1 MWNFL
6 YVYGKI
12 DYEYN
17 KIAQNLQCFW
27 RKIVHLV
34 QPSAGQ
40 RKGGD
45 EMEYNEELFKTS
57 ANKKASIVW
66 AVICVLIPGIYAGEI
81 AKGRM
86 SHATFLMMLVFCW
99 VPYILAFLQLRIKGK
114 ANDQYKIFVAV
125 GYGIFYGF
133 VVLTINSTIAFSL
146 MLPMASMLILF
157 KNRKL
162 IIGVGIYNI
171 ILIFIQ
177 NILVYM
183 RGQSADG
190 HMLQMEMEMACTV
203 MCYMGYVLA
212 IDHLSK
218 SDGAMINAMNG
229 NLDKV
234 IHTVDKVKGASSA
247 IVDGVTVVRELA
259 DENKQGAIDVVES
272 MNQLSANNKTMSEK
286 AMSSLD
292 MTEDINTQVG
302 NVASL
307 VTKMADLINESA
319 THAKTS
325 SNELSAVVDATNE
338 MADVS
343 GEVEKVLNEFKT
355 EFEMVKQETGTIEK
369 ITAQTNLLALNASIE
384 AARAGEAGKG
394 FAVVADEIRDLSM
407 GTKNSSNSIL
417 NALNH
422 LEETAEKMTDS
433 ITKIL
438 QLITDAQGKVS
449 HVDESVA
456 SISNESAELDDGIQ
470 VVERAMQDVE
480 TANRNLVENMK
491 QINEVMEVMTQ
502 SVLGSEET
510 TKVMLSKYEETA
522 NNVIHIEDIVGRL
535 IEELG
540 EGGFMGVKD
549 ITPGMRVSVFV
560 VGDGSQKEYTAEVTG
575 TAENT
580 INVGHIAIDNE
591 VLDTQDKTKKY
602 NLHIVVHNAL
612 YIWQNTSI
620 TPVRSGE
627 RGINAIHIK
636 GNPKV
641 VNRRKYPRLQL
652 SNSCQVSIKDMDF
665 GCDGR
670 MLDISANG
678 FAFTTTAREVRDAKG
693 RQVSV
698 AVSNFPVL
706 GGKALDGIIIRVS
719 DHDGEY
725 LVGCR
730 MYEDSKVLRDYVAE
744 RTK

>member
-1 MWNFL
+1 
-6 YVYGKI
+6 
-12 DYEYN
+12 
-17 KIAQNLQCFW
+17 
-27 RKIVHLV
+27 
-34 QPSAGQ
+34 
-40 RKGGD
+40 
-45 EMEYNEELFKTS
+45 MEYNEELFKTS
-57 ANKKASIVW
+57 ANRKASVVW
-66 AVICVLIPGIYAGEI
+66 AIICVLLPGIYAGEI

-86 SHATFLMMLVFCW
+86 SHTTFLLMLVFCW
-99 VPYILAFLQLRIKGK
+99 VPYALAYLQLRIKGK
-114 ANDQYKIFVAV
+114 ANDQYKIFVAI
-125 GYGIFYGF
+125 GYAVFYGF
-133 VVLTINSTIAFSL
+133 VVLTINSTVAFSL
-146 MLPMASMLILF
+146 MLPVAGMLILF
-157 KNRKL
+157 KDKRL

-171 ILIFIQ
+171 ILIFVQ
-177 NILVYM
+177 NILVYT

-190 HMLQMEMEMACTV
+190 HMLQMELEMACTI

-212 IDHLSK
+212 IDHLAK
-218 SDGAMINAMNG
+218 SDDAMIGAMDN
-229 NLDKV
+229 NLNKV
-234 IHTVDKVKGASSA
+234 IRTVDKVKGASSA

-259 DENKQGAIDVVES
+259 DENKQGAIDVVDS
-272 MNQLSANNKTMSEK
+272 MNKLSVNNSTMSEK

-292 MTEDINTQVG
+292 MTEDINTQVE

-343 GEVEKVLNEFKT
+343 GEVEKVLNEFRT
-355 EFEMVKQETGTIEK
+355 EFEMVKKETGTIEK

-438 QLITDAQGKVS
+438 QLITDAQGMVS

-470 VVERAMQDVE
+470 VVEKAMQDVE

-502 SVLGSEET
+502 SVLNSEET

-522 NNVIHIEDIVGRL
+522 NNVINIEDVVGKL

-540 EGGFMGVKD
+540 EGGFMGIKD
-549 ITPGMRVSVFV
+549 IMPGMKISVFV
-560 VGDGSQKEYTAEVTG
+560 VGDRSQTEYKAEVIDT
-575 TAENT
+575 TDRS
-580 INVGHIAIDNE
+580 ISVGHIALGE
-591 VLDTQDKTKKY
+591 QELDIQDKGKRY
-602 NLHIVVHNAL
+602 NLHIIVHNAL
-612 YIWQNTSI
+612 YIWENVVI
-620 TPVRSGE
+620 TPVKGGQ
-627 RGINAIHIK
+627 RGVNSISIK

-641 VNRRKYPRLQL
+641 VNRRKYPRLSI
-652 SNSCQVSIKDMDF
+652 SNSCKVTIKDTDF
-665 GCDGR
+665 SCDAR
-670 MLDISANG
+670 MIDISANG
-678 FAFTTTAREVRDAKG
+678 FAFTTSAREIREAKG
-693 RQVSV
+693 KTISV
-698 AVSNFPVL
+698 AVSNLPVL
-706 GGKALDGIIIRVS
+706 EGKALEGIIIRVS
-719 DHDGEY
+719 DHEGEY
-725 LVGCR
+725 LVGGR
-730 MYEDSKVLRDYVAE
+730 MFEDSKVLRDYVAE

>member
-1 MWNFL
+1 
-6 YVYGKI
+6 
-12 DYEYN
+12 
-17 KIAQNLQCFW
+17 
-27 RKIVHLV
+27 
-34 QPSAGQ
+34 
-40 RKGGD
+40 
-45 EMEYNEELFKTS
+45 MEYNEELFKTS

-99 VPYILAFLQLRIKGK
+99 VPYILAILQLRIKGK
-114 ANDQYKIFVAV
+114 ANGQYKIFVAI

-470 VVERAMQDVE
+470 VVEKAMQDVE
-480 TANRNLVENMK
+480 TANHNLVENMK

-549 ITPGMRVSVFV
+549 ITPGMKVSVFV

-575 TAENT
+575 TTENT
-580 INVGHIAIDNE
+580 VNVGHIALDND

-620 TPVRSGE
+620 TPVGNGE

>member
-1 MWNFL
+1 
-6 YVYGKI
+6 
-12 DYEYN
+12 
-17 KIAQNLQCFW
+17 
-27 RKIVHLV
+27 
-34 QPSAGQ
+34 
-40 RKGGD
+40 
-45 EMEYNEELFKTS
+45 MEYNEELFKMS
-57 ANKKASIVW
+57 ANKKASVVW
-66 AVICVLIPGIYAGEI
+66 AIICVLLPGIYAGEL
-81 AKGRM
+81 AKERM
-86 SHATFLMMLVFCW
+86 SSGTFWLMLIFCW
-99 VPYILAFLQLRIKGK
+99 VPYGLAYLQLRIRGK
-114 ANDQYKIFVAV
+114 ANDQYKIFVAI
-125 GYGIFYGF
+125 GYAIFYGF
-133 VVLTINSTIAFSL
+133 VVLTINSTVAFSL
-146 MLPMASMLILF
+146 MLPIAGMLILF
-157 KNRKL
+157 KDKKL

-171 ILIFIQ
+171 ILIFVQ
-177 NILVYM
+177 NILVYT

-190 HMLQMEMEMACTV
+190 HMLQMELEMACTI
-203 MCYMGYVLA
+203 MCYLGYVLA
-212 IDHLSK
+212 IDHLTR
-218 SDGAMINAMNG
+218 SDGAMIGAMNS

-259 DENKQGAIDVVES
+259 DENKQGAMDVVES
-272 MNQLSANNKTMSEK
+272 MNKLSANNTTMSEK

-292 MTEDINTQVG
+292 MTEDINTQVE

-355 EFEMVKQETGTIEK
+355 EFDMVKQETGTIEK

-438 QLITDAQGKVS
+438 QLITDAQGKVN

-470 VVERAMQDVE
+470 VVDKAMKDVE
-480 TANRNLVENMK
+480 AANRNLVENMK
-491 QINEVMEVMTQ
+491 QINEVMEIMTQ
-502 SVLGSEET
+502 SVIDSEET

-522 NNVIHIEDIVGRL
+522 NNVIHIEDVVGKL

-540 EGGFMGVKD
+540 EGGFMGIKD
-549 ITPGMRVSVFV
+549 ITPGMKVSVFV
-560 VGDGSQKEYTAEVTG
+560 SGDRSQAEYKAEVVDT
-575 TAENT
+575 TDKS
-580 INVGHIAIDNE
+580 INVGHITLGDQE
-591 VLDTQDKTKKY
+591 LDIQDKAKKY
-602 NLHIVVHNAL
+602 DLHIIVHNAL
-612 YIWQNTSI
+612 YIWEKVSI
-620 TPVRSGE
+620 SSVKGGE
-627 RGINAIHIK
+627 RGIHSIIIK

-641 VNRRKYPRLQL
+641 VNRRKYPRLQI
-652 SNSCQVSIKDMDF
+652 SNSCKVTIKDNEF
-665 GCDGR
+665 SCDAR

-678 FAFTTTAREVRDAKG
+678 FAFTTTAREVREARGKAI
-693 RQVSV
+693 SV

-706 GGKALDGIIIRVS
+706 GGKALEGIIIRVS

-725 LVGCR
+725 LVGGR
-730 MYEDSKVLRDYVAE
+730 MLEDSKILRDYVAE

>member
-1 MWNFL
+1 
-6 YVYGKI
+6 
-12 DYEYN
+12 
-17 KIAQNLQCFW
+17 
-27 RKIVHLV
+27 
-34 QPSAGQ
+34 
-40 RKGGD
+40 
-45 EMEYNEELFKTS
+45 MEYNEELFKTS

-99 VPYILAFLQLRIKGK
+99 VPYILAILQLRIKGK
-114 ANDQYKIFVAV
+114 ANGQYKIFVAI

-480 TANRNLVENMK
+480 TANHNLVENMK

-549 ITPGMRVSVFV
+549 ITPGMKVSVFV

-575 TAENT
+575 TTENT
-580 INVGHIAIDNE
+580 VNVGHIALDND

-620 TPVRSGE
+620 TPVGNGE

>member
-1 MWNFL
+1 
-6 YVYGKI
+6 
-12 DYEYN
+12 
-17 KIAQNLQCFW
+17 
-27 RKIVHLV
+27 
-34 QPSAGQ
+34 
-40 RKGGD
+40 
-45 EMEYNEELFKTS
+45 MEYNEELFKTS

>member
-1 MWNFL
+1 
-6 YVYGKI
+6 
-12 DYEYN
+12 
-17 KIAQNLQCFW
+17 
-27 RKIVHLV
+27 
-34 QPSAGQ
+34 
-40 RKGGD
+40 
-45 EMEYNEELFKTS
+45 MEYDEEIFKMS

-66 AVICVLIPGIYAGEI
+66 AIMCVLLPGIYAGEI
-81 AKGRM
+81 MKGRI
-86 SHATFLMMLVFCW
+86 SHATFLLMLVFCW
-99 VPYILAFLQLRIKGK
+99 VPYILAFVQLRIKGK

-133 VVLTINSTIAFSL
+133 VVLTINSTIAFCF
-146 MLPMASMLILF
+146 MLPVASMLILF

-162 IIGVGIYNI
+162 ILGVGIYNL
-171 ILIFIQ
+171 ILIFVQ
-177 NILVYM
+177 NILIYM

-190 HMLQMEMEMACTV
+190 HMLQMEMEMACTI
-203 MCYMGYVLA
+203 MCYLGYILA
-212 IDHLSK
+212 IDHLTK
-218 SDGAMINAMNG
+218 SDGAMIGAMNS
-229 NLDKV
+229 NLNKV

-259 DENKQGAIDVVES
+259 DENKQGAIDVVDS
-272 MNQLSANNKTMSEK
+272 MNKLSANNTTMSQK

-292 MTEDINTQVG
+292 MTENINTQVE

-307 VTKMADLINESA
+307 VTKMADLINGSA

-343 GEVEKVLNEFKT
+343 GEVEKVLDEFRK

-369 ITAQTNLLALNASIE
+369 ITSQTNLLALNASIE

-407 GTKNSSNSIL
+407 GTKNSSSSIL

-438 QLITDAQGKVS
+438 QLVADAQGMVS

-456 SISNESAELDDGIQ
+456 SISNESVELDDGIQ
-470 VVERAMQDVE
+470 VVEKAMQDVE
-480 TANRNLVENMK
+480 AANRNLVENMK
-491 QINEVMEVMTQ
+491 QINEVMEIMTQ
-502 SVLGSEET
+502 SVLNSEQT
-510 TKVMLSKYEETA
+510 TKIMLSKYEETA
-522 NNVIHIEDIVGRL
+522 NNVINIEDVVGKL

-540 EGGFMGVKD
+540 EGGFMGIKD
-549 ITPGMRVSVFV
+549 ITPGMKVSVFV
-560 VGDGSQKEYTAEVTG
+560 VGDRNQTEYTAEVVD
-575 TAENT
+575 TADHS
-580 INVGHIAIDNE
+580 INVGHIALDSE

-602 NLHIVVHNAL
+602 NLHIIVHNAL
-612 YIWQNTSI
+612 YIWQNVSI
-620 TPVRSGE
+620 VPVRGKE
-627 RGINAIHIK
+627 RGVNSISIK

-641 VNRRKYPRLQL
+641 LNRRKYPRLQI
-652 SNSCQVSIKDMDF
+652 SNSCQVAVKDTDIH
-665 GCDGR
+665 CDGR
-670 MLDISANG
+670 MIDISANG
-678 FAFTTTAREVRDAKG
+678 FAFTTMAKEIRKAKG
-693 RQVSV
+693 KPISV
-698 AVSNFPVL
+698 TVDNFPVL
-706 GGKALDGIIIRVS
+706 AGKTLEGVIIRVS

-725 LVGCR
+725 LVGGR
-730 MYEDSKVLRDYVAE
+730 MYEDSKALRDYVKE

>member
-1 MWNFL
+1 M
-6 YVYGKI
+6 
-12 DYEYN
+12 DQQE
-17 KIAQNLQCFW
+17 
-27 RKIVHLV
+27 
-34 QPSAGQ
+34 
-40 RKGGD
+40 GGY

-66 AVICVLIPGIYAGEI
+66 AIICVLLPGIYAGEI

-86 SHATFLMMLVFCW
+86 PHSTFLLMLVFCW
-99 VPYILAFLQLRIKGK
+99 VPYALAFLQLRIKGK
-114 ANDQYKIFVAV
+114 SNDQYKIFVAI

-146 MLPMASMLILF
+146 MLPIASMLILF
-157 KNRKL
+157 KSRKL

-190 HMLQMEMEMACTV
+190 HMLQMEMEMACTI
-203 MCYMGYVLA
+203 MCYIGYVLA

-218 SDGAMINAMNG
+218 SDDAMIGAMDS
-229 NLDKV
+229 NLNKV
-234 IHTVDKVKGASSA
+234 IHTVDKVKDASSA

-259 DENKQGAIDVVES
+259 DENKQGAIDVVDS
-272 MNQLSANNKTMSEK
+272 MNKLSANNTTMSEK

-292 MTEDINTQVG
+292 MTEDINTQVE

-319 THAKTS
+319 AHAKTS

-338 MADVS
+338 MANVS
-343 GEVEKVLNEFKT
+343 GEVEKVLSEFKT
-355 EFEMVKQETGTIEK
+355 EFEMVKEETGTIEK

-456 SISNESAELDDGIQ
+456 SISNESVELDDGIQ
-470 VVERAMQDVE
+470 VVEKAMQDVE

-491 QINEVMEVMTQ
+491 QINEVMEIMTQ
-502 SVLGSEET
+502 SVLDSEAT

-522 NNVIHIEDIVGRL
+522 NNVINIEDVVGKL

-549 ITPGMRVSVFV
+549 ITPGMKVSVFV
-560 VGDGSQKEYTAEVTG
+560 AGDRSQTEYRAEVVDT
-575 TAENT
+575 TDNS
-580 INVGHIAIDNE
+580 ICVGHITLGDE
-591 VLDTQDKTKKY
+591 ELDIQDKTKKY

-612 YIWQNTSI
+612 YIWQNVSI
-620 TPVRSGE
+620 IPVKGGA
-627 RGINAIHIK
+627 RGVNTIGIK

-641 VNRRKYPRLQL
+641 VNRRKYPRLQI
-652 SNSCQVSIKDMDF
+652 SNSCKVTIKDTDF
-665 GCDGR
+665 HCDAR
-670 MLDISANG
+670 MIDISANG
-678 FAFTTTAREVRDAKG
+678 FAFTTSAREVREAKG
-693 RQVSV
+693 KQISV

-706 GGKALDGIIIRVS
+706 GGKALEGIIIRVS

-725 LVGCR
+725 LVGGR
-730 MYEDSKVLRDYVAE
+730 MLEDSKVLRDYVAE

>member
-1 MWNFL
+1 
-6 YVYGKI
+6 
-12 DYEYN
+12 
-17 KIAQNLQCFW
+17 
-27 RKIVHLV
+27 
-34 QPSAGQ
+34 
-40 RKGGD
+40 
-45 EMEYNEELFKTS
+45 MEYNEELFKSS

-66 AVICVLIPGIYAGEI
+66 AIICVLLPGIYAGEI

-86 SHATFLMMLVFCW
+86 SHATFLMILFFCW
-99 VPYILAFLQLRIKGK
+99 VPYILGFVLLRVKGR
-114 ANDQYKIFVAV
+114 ANDFYKIIVAI

-146 MLPMASMLILF
+146 MLPMAGMLILF
-157 KNRKL
+157 KNKKL
-162 IIGVGIYNI
+162 IIGVGVYNI
-171 ILIFIQ
+171 ILIFVQ

-190 HMLQMEMEMACTV
+190 HMLQMEMEMACTI
-203 MCYMGYVLA
+203 MCYLGYVLA
-212 IDHLSK
+212 IDHLTK
-218 SDGAMINAMNG
+218 SDNAMIGAMNN

-234 IHTVDKVKGASSA
+234 IHTVDKVKVASSA

-259 DENKQGAIDVVES
+259 DENKQGAMDVVDS
-272 MNQLSANNKTMSEK
+272 MNKLSANNTTMSEK

-292 MTEDINTQVG
+292 MTEDINTQVE

-338 MADVS
+338 MANVS
-343 GEVEKVLNEFKT
+343 SEVEKVLNEFKT
-355 EFEMVKQETGTIEK
+355 EFDMVKQETGTIEK

-407 GTKNSSNSIL
+407 GTKNSSNSIM

-438 QLITDAQGKVS
+438 QLITDAQGMVS

-456 SISNESAELDDGIQ
+456 SISNESVELDDGIQ
-470 VVERAMQDVE
+470 VVEKAMQDVE
-480 TANRNLVENMK
+480 TANRSLVENMK

-502 SVLGSEET
+502 SVLDSEAT

-522 NNVIHIEDIVGRL
+522 NNVIHIEDVVGKL

-540 EGGFMGVKD
+540 EGGFMGIKD
-549 ITPGMRVSVFV
+549 ITPGMKVSVFV
-560 VGDGSQKEYTAEVTG
+560 AGDRSQKEYTAEVVDT
-575 TAENT
+575 TDHT
-580 INVGHIAIDNE
+580 VSVGHIAQDND
-591 VLDTQDKTKKY
+591 VLDTQDNTKKY
-602 NLHIVVHNAL
+602 NLHIIVHNAL

-620 TPVRSGE
+620 QPVKNGG
-627 RGINAIHIK
+627 RGVNTIHIK

-641 VNRRKYPRLQL
+641 VNRRKYPRLPIT
-652 SNSCQVSIKDMDF
+652 NNCQITIKDMNF
-665 GCDGR
+665 SCDGR
-670 MLDISANG
+670 MIDISANG
-678 FAFTTTAREVRDAKG
+678 FAFTTTAREIREAKG
-693 RQVSV
+693 KQISV
-698 AVSNFPVL
+698 AVSNFPIL
-706 GGKALDGIIIRVS
+706 GGKALEGIIIRVS

-725 LVGCR
+725 LVGSR

>member
-1 MWNFL
+1 
-6 YVYGKI
+6 
-12 DYEYN
+12 
-17 KIAQNLQCFW
+17 
-27 RKIVHLV
+27 
-34 QPSAGQ
+34 
-40 RKGGD
+40 
-45 EMEYNEELFKTS
+45 MEYNEELFKTS
-57 ANKKASIVW
+57 ANKKALIVW
-66 AVICVLIPGIYAGEI
+66 AIICVLVPGIYAGEI

-86 SHATFLMMLVFCW
+86 AHATFLMMLVFCW
-99 VPYILAFLQLRIKGK
+99 VPYILAFLQLRIRGW
-114 ANDQYKIFVAV
+114 ANDQYKYFVAV

-133 VVLTINSTIAFSL
+133 VVVTLNSTIAFSL
-146 MLPMASMLILF
+146 MLPIAGMLILF
-157 KNRKL
+157 KSRKV

-171 ILIFIQ
+171 ILIFVQ

-190 HMLQMEMEMACTV
+190 HMLQMELEMACTI

-212 IDHLSK
+212 IDHLVK
-218 SDGAMINAMNG
+218 SDDAMVGAMNN

-234 IHTVDKVKGASSA
+234 INTVDQVKGASSA

-259 DENKQGAIDVVES
+259 DENKQGAMDVVES
-272 MNQLSANNKTMSEK
+272 MNKLSVNNKTMSEK

-292 MTEDINTQVG
+292 MTEDINTQVE

-307 VTKMADLINESA
+307 VAKMADLINESA

-338 MADVS
+338 MANVS
-343 GEVEKVLNEFKT
+343 GEVEKVLSEFRT

-433 ITKIL
+433 ITMIL

-456 SISNESAELDDGIQ
+456 SITNESVELDDGIQ
-470 VVERAMQDVE
+470 VVDKAMKDVE
-480 TANRNLVENMK
+480 AANRNLVENMK
-491 QINEVMEVMTQ
+491 QINEIMEVMTQ
-502 SVLGSEET
+502 SVLDSEAT
-510 TKVMLSKYEETA
+510 TEVMLSKYEETA
-522 NNVIHIEDIVGRL
+522 NNVINIEDVVGKL

-540 EGGFMGVKD
+540 EGGFMGIRD
-549 ITPGMRVSVFV
+549 ITPGMKVSVFV
-560 VGDGSQKEYTAEVTG
+560 MGDRNQTEYKAEVAATTDNG
-575 TAENT
+575 
-580 INVGHIAIDNE
+580 ISVGHITLGDE
-591 VLDTQDKTKKY
+591 VLDIQDQAKKY
-602 NLHIVVHNAL
+602 SLHIIVHNAL
-612 YIWQNTSI
+612 YIWQNVSI
-620 TPVRSGE
+620 VPVKGGE
-627 RGINAIHIK
+627 RGVGFISIK

-641 VNRRKYPRLQL
+641 VNRRKYPRLAI
-652 SNSCQVSIKDMDF
+652 SNSCQVTVTDTGF
-665 GCDGR
+665 CCDAR
-670 MLDISANG
+670 MIDISANG
-678 FAFTTTAREVRDAKG
+678 FAFTTTARELREAKG
-693 RQVSV
+693 KQISV
-698 AVSNFPVL
+698 AISNFPVL
-706 GGKALDGIIIRVS
+706 GGKALEGIIIRVS

-725 LVGCR
+725 LVGGR
-730 MYEDSKVLRDYVAE
+730 MFEDSKALRDYVAD

>member
-1 MWNFL
+1 
-6 YVYGKI
+6 
-12 DYEYN
+12 
-17 KIAQNLQCFW
+17 
-27 RKIVHLV
+27 
-34 QPSAGQ
+34 
-40 RKGGD
+40 
-45 EMEYNEELFKTS
+45 MEYNEELFKTS

-99 VPYILAFLQLRIKGK
+99 VPYILAFLQLRIKGR

-177 NILVYM
+177 NILVYT

-560 VGDGSQKEYTAEVTG
+560 VGDSSQKEYTAEVTG

>member
-1 MWNFL
+1 
-6 YVYGKI
+6 
-12 DYEYN
+12 
-17 KIAQNLQCFW
+17 
-27 RKIVHLV
+27 
-34 QPSAGQ
+34 
-40 RKGGD
+40 
-45 EMEYNEELFKTS
+45 MEYNEELFKTS

-114 ANDQYKIFVAV
+114 ANDQYKIFVAI
-125 GYGIFYGF
+125 GYGIFYCF

-177 NILVYM
+177 NILVYV

-190 HMLQMEMEMACTV
+190 HMLQMEMEMACTI

-234 IHTVDKVKGASSA
+234 IHTVDRVKGASSA

-272 MNQLSANNKTMSEK
+272 MNQLSANNQTMSEK

-292 MTEDINTQVG
+292 MTEDINTQVE

-422 LEETAEKMTDS
+422 LEETADKMTDS

-470 VVERAMQDVE
+470 VVEKAMQDVE

-549 ITPGMRVSVFV
+549 ITPGMKVSVFV
-560 VGDGSQKEYTAEVTG
+560 AGDGSQKEYTAEVVG
-575 TAENT
+575 TTENT
-580 INVGHIAIDNE
+580 INVGHIALDKE
-591 VLDTQDKTKKY
+591 VLDTQDRAKRY
-602 NLHIVVHNAL
+602 NLHIIVHNAL

-620 TPVRSGE
+620 VPAGNGE
-627 RGINAIHIK
+627 RGVNAIQIK

-665 GCDGR
+665 SCDGR

-678 FAFTTTAREVRDAKG
+678 FAFSTTAREVRDAKG

>member
-1 MWNFL
+1 
-6 YVYGKI
+6 
-12 DYEYN
+12 
-17 KIAQNLQCFW
+17 
-27 RKIVHLV
+27 
-34 QPSAGQ
+34 
-40 RKGGD
+40 
-45 EMEYNEELFKTS
+45 MEYNEELFKIS

-66 AVICVLIPGIYAGEI
+66 AVICVLLPGIYAGEI

-86 SHATFLMMLVFCW
+86 SHTTFLMMLVFCW
-99 VPYILAFLQLRIKGK
+99 VPYILAIVQLRVKGK

-133 VVLTINSTIAFSL
+133 VVLTINSTVAFSL

-171 ILIFIQ
+171 ILIFVQ

-190 HMLQMEMEMACTV
+190 HMLQMELEMSCTI

-212 IDHLSK
+212 IDHLTK
-218 SDGAMINAMNG
+218 SDGAMISAMNS
-229 NLDKV
+229 NLNKV
-234 IHTVDKVKGASSA
+234 IQTVDQVKGASSA

-272 MNQLSANNKTMSEK
+272 MNKLSENNATMSEK

-292 MTEDINTQVG
+292 MTEDINTQVE

-307 VTKMADLINESA
+307 VAKMADLINESA

-343 GEVEKVLNEFKT
+343 AEVEKVLDEFKT
-355 EFEMVKQETGTIEK
+355 EFEMVKKETGTIEK
-369 ITAQTNLLALNASIE
+369 ITSQTNLLALNASIE

-456 SISNESAELDDGIQ
+456 SISDESVELDDGIQ
-470 VVERAMQDVE
+470 VVDKAMKDVE
-480 TANRNLVENMK
+480 AANRNLVENMK
-491 QINEVMEVMTQ
+491 QINEVMEIMTQ
-502 SVLGSEET
+502 SVLDSEET

-522 NNVIHIEDIVGRL
+522 NNVIHIEDVVGKL

-549 ITPGMRVSVFV
+549 ITPGMKASVFV
-560 VGDGSQKEYTAEVTG
+560 VGDAGQKEYTAEVAST
-575 TAENT
+575 TDHT
-580 INVGHIAIDNE
+580 INVGHIALGSE
-591 VLDTQDKTKKY
+591 VLDTKDRTKRY
-602 NLHIVVHNAL
+602 YLHIIVHNAL
-612 YIWQNTSI
+612 YIWQNISI
-620 TPVRSGE
+620 EPVRNGE
-627 RGINAIHIK
+627 RGINAIQIK

-652 SNSCQVSIKDMDF
+652 SNSCEVAIKDMALS
-665 GCDGR
+665 CNGR
-670 MLDISANG
+670 MIDISANG
-678 FAFTTTAREVRDAKG
+678 FAFTTTAREVREAKG
-693 RQVSV
+693 RQISV
-698 AVSNFPVL
+698 AVSDFPVL
-706 GGKALDGIIIRVS
+706 GGKALEGIIIRVS

-730 MYEDSKVLRDYVAE
+730 MYEDSKMLRDYVAE

>member
-1 MWNFL
+1 M
-6 YVYGKI
+6 
-12 DYEYN
+12 
-17 KIAQNLQCFW
+17 C
-27 RKIVHLV
+27 
-34 QPSAGQ
+34 AGQ

>member
-1 MWNFL
+1 
-6 YVYGKI
+6 
-12 DYEYN
+12 
-17 KIAQNLQCFW
+17 
-27 RKIVHLV
+27 
-34 QPSAGQ
+34 
-40 RKGGD
+40 
-45 EMEYNEELFKTS
+45 MEYNEELFKMS

-66 AVICVLIPGIYAGEI
+66 AIICVLLPGIYAGEI
-81 AKGRM
+81 AKGRI
-86 SHATFLMMLVFCW
+86 SHTTFLLMLVFCW
-99 VPYILAFLQLRIKGK
+99 VPYVLAILQLRIKGK
-114 ANDQYKIFVAV
+114 ANDQYKIFVAI

-157 KNRKL
+157 KSRKL

-171 ILIFIQ
+171 FLIFVQ
-177 NILVYM
+177 NILIYM

-190 HMLQMEMEMACTV
+190 HMLQMELEMACTI

-218 SDGAMINAMNG
+218 SDDAMIGAMDS
-229 NLDKV
+229 NLNKV
-234 IHTVDKVKGASSA
+234 IHTVDKVKDASSA

-272 MNQLSANNKTMSEK
+272 MNKLSANNTTMSEK

-319 THAKTS
+319 AHAKTS

-343 GEVEKVLNEFKT
+343 GEVEKVLSEFRT
-355 EFEMVKQETGTIEK
+355 EFDMVKQETGTIEK

-470 VVERAMQDVE
+470 VVEKAMQDVE
-480 TANRNLVENMK
+480 AANRNLVENMK
-491 QINEVMEVMTQ
+491 QINEVMEIMTQ
-502 SVLGSEET
+502 SVLDSEAT

-522 NNVIHIEDIVGRL
+522 SNVINIEDVVGRL

-549 ITPGMRVSVFV
+549 ITPGMKVSVMV
-560 VGDGSQKEYTAEVTG
+560 SGDRSQAEYKAEVADT
-575 TAENT
+575 TDNS
-580 INVGHIAIDNE
+580 ISVGHITLGDQE
-591 VLDTQDKTKKY
+591 LDVQDKTKKY
-602 NLHIVVHNAL
+602 NLHIIVHNAL
-612 YIWQNTSI
+612 YIWQNVTI
-620 TPVRSGE
+620 APVKAGE
-627 RGINAIHIK
+627 RGINSISIK

-641 VNRRKYPRLQL
+641 VNRRKYPRL
-652 SNSCQVSIKDMDF
+652 SITNSCQVRINDTDF
-665 GCDGR
+665 RCDAR
-670 MLDISANG
+670 MIDISANG
-678 FAFTTTAREVRDAKG
+678 FAFTTTAREVREAKG
-693 RQVSV
+693 KQISV
-698 AVSNFPVL
+698 AVSDFPIL
-706 GGKALDGIIIRVS
+706 GRKALEGIIIRVS

-725 LVGCR
+725 LVGGR
-730 MYEDSKVLRDYVAE
+730 MLEDSRELRDYVAE

>member
-1 MWNFL
+1 
-6 YVYGKI
+6 
-12 DYEYN
+12 
-17 KIAQNLQCFW
+17 
-27 RKIVHLV
+27 
-34 QPSAGQ
+34 
-40 RKGGD
+40 
-45 EMEYNEELFKTS
+45 MEYNEELFKTS
-57 ANKKASIVW
+57 ANKKASVVW
-66 AVICVLIPGIYAGEI
+66 AIICVLLPGIYAGEI

-86 SHATFLMMLVFCW
+86 SHTTFLLMLVFCW
-99 VPYILAFLQLRIKGK
+99 VPYALAYLQLRIKGK
-114 ANDQYKIFVAV
+114 ANDQYKIFVAI
-125 GYGIFYGF
+125 GYAVFYGF
-133 VVLTINSTIAFSL
+133 VVLTINSTVAFSL
-146 MLPMASMLILF
+146 MLPVAGMLILF
-157 KNRKL
+157 KDKRL

-171 ILIFIQ
+171 ILIFVQ
-177 NILVYM
+177 NILVYT

-190 HMLQMEMEMACTV
+190 HMLQMELEMACTI

-212 IDHLSK
+212 IDHLAK
-218 SDGAMINAMNG
+218 SDDAMIGAMDN
-229 NLDKV
+229 NLNKV
-234 IHTVDKVKGASSA
+234 IRTVDKVKGASSA

-259 DENKQGAIDVVES
+259 DENKQGAIDVVDS
-272 MNQLSANNKTMSEK
+272 MNKLSVNNSTMSEK

-292 MTEDINTQVG
+292 MTEDINTQVE

-343 GEVEKVLNEFKT
+343 GEVEKVLNEFRT
-355 EFEMVKQETGTIEK
+355 EFEMVKKETGTIEK

-438 QLITDAQGKVS
+438 QLITDAQGMVS

-470 VVERAMQDVE
+470 VVEKAMQDVE

-502 SVLGSEET
+502 SVLNSEET

-522 NNVIHIEDIVGRL
+522 NNVINIEDVVGKL

-540 EGGFMGVKD
+540 EGGFMGIKD
-549 ITPGMRVSVFV
+549 IMPGMKISVFV
-560 VGDGSQKEYTAEVTG
+560 VGDRSQTEYKAEVVDT
-575 TAENT
+575 TDRS
-580 INVGHIAIDNE
+580 ISVGHIALGE
-591 VLDTQDKTKKY
+591 QELDIQDKGKRY
-602 NLHIVVHNAL
+602 NLHIIVHNAL
-612 YIWQNTSI
+612 YIWENVVI
-620 TPVRSGE
+620 TPVKGGQ
-627 RGINAIHIK
+627 RGVNSISIK

-641 VNRRKYPRLQL
+641 VNRRKYPRLSI
-652 SNSCQVSIKDMDF
+652 SNSCKVTIKDTDF
-665 GCDGR
+665 SCDAR
-670 MLDISANG
+670 MIDISANG
-678 FAFTTTAREVRDAKG
+678 FAFTTSAREIREAKG
-693 RQVSV
+693 KTISV
-698 AVSNFPVL
+698 AVSNLPVL
-706 GGKALDGIIIRVS
+706 EGKALEGIIIRVS
-719 DHDGEY
+719 DHEGEY
-725 LVGCR
+725 LVGGR
-730 MYEDSKVLRDYVAE
+730 MFEDSKVLRDYVAE

>member
-1 MWNFL
+1 
-6 YVYGKI
+6 
-12 DYEYN
+12 
-17 KIAQNLQCFW
+17 
-27 RKIVHLV
+27 
-34 QPSAGQ
+34 
-40 RKGGD
+40 
-45 EMEYNEELFKTS
+45 
-57 ANKKASIVW
+57 
-66 AVICVLIPGIYAGEI
+66 
-81 AKGRM
+81 
-86 SHATFLMMLVFCW
+86 
-99 VPYILAFLQLRIKGK
+99 
-114 ANDQYKIFVAV
+114 
-125 GYGIFYGF
+125 
-133 VVLTINSTIAFSL
+133 
-146 MLPMASMLILF
+146 
-157 KNRKL
+157 
-162 IIGVGIYNI
+162 
-171 ILIFIQ
+171 
-177 NILVYM
+177 
-183 RGQSADG
+183 SADG
-190 HMLQMEMEMACTV
+190 HMLQMEMEMACTI
-203 MCYMGYVLA
+203 MCYLGYVLA
-212 IDHLSK
+212 IDHLTK
-218 SDGAMINAMNG
+218 SDNAMIGAMNN

-234 IHTVDKVKGASSA
+234 IHTVDKVKVASSA

-259 DENKQGAIDVVES
+259 DENKQGAIDVVDS
-272 MNQLSANNKTMSEK
+272 MNKLSANNTTMSEK

-292 MTEDINTQVG
+292 MTEDINTQVE

-355 EFEMVKQETGTIEK
+355 EFDMVKQETGTIEK

-438 QLITDAQGKVS
+438 QLITDAQGMVS

-470 VVERAMQDVE
+470 VVEKAMQDVE
-480 TANRNLVENMK
+480 TANRSLVENMK

-502 SVLGSEET
+502 SVLDSEAT

-522 NNVIHIEDIVGRL
+522 NNVIHIEDVVGKL

-540 EGGFMGVKD
+540 EGGFMGIKD
-549 ITPGMRVSVFV
+549 ITPGMKVSVFV
-560 VGDGSQKEYTAEVTG
+560 AGDRSQKEYAAEVVDT
-575 TAENT
+575 TEHT
-580 INVGHIAIDNE
+580 ISVGHIAQDND

-602 NLHIVVHNAL
+602 NLHIIVHNAL

-620 TPVRSGE
+620 EPVKNGE
-627 RGINAIHIK
+627 RGVNTIHIK

-641 VNRRKYPRLQL
+641 VNRRKYPRLPIT
-652 SNSCQVSIKDMDF
+652 NNCQITIKDMNF
-665 GCDGR
+665 SCDGK
-670 MLDISANG
+670 MIDISANG
-678 FAFTTTAREVRDAKG
+678 FAFTTTAREIREAKG
-693 RQVSV
+693 KQISV
-698 AVSNFPVL
+698 AVSNFPIL
-706 GGKALDGIIIRVS
+706 GGKALEGIIIRVS

-725 LVGCR
+725 LIGGR

>member
-1 MWNFL
+1 M
-6 YVYGKI
+6 
-12 DYEYN
+12 
-17 KIAQNLQCFW
+17 
-27 RKIVHLV
+27 

-40 RKGGD
+40 QKGGD

>member
-1 MWNFL
+1 
-6 YVYGKI
+6 
-12 DYEYN
+12 
-17 KIAQNLQCFW
+17 
-27 RKIVHLV
+27 
-34 QPSAGQ
+34 
-40 RKGGD
+40 
-45 EMEYNEELFKTS
+45 MEYNEELFKTS

-602 NLHIVVHNAL
+602 NMHIVVHNAL

>member
-1 MWNFL
+1 
-6 YVYGKI
+6 
-12 DYEYN
+12 
-17 KIAQNLQCFW
+17 
-27 RKIVHLV
+27 
-34 QPSAGQ
+34 
-40 RKGGD
+40 
-45 EMEYNEELFKTS
+45 MEYNEELFKMS

-66 AVICVLIPGIYAGEI
+66 AIICVLLPGIYAGEI
-81 AKGRM
+81 AKGRI
-86 SHATFLMMLVFCW
+86 SHTTFLLMLVFCW
-99 VPYILAFLQLRIKGK
+99 VPYVLAILQLRIKGK
-114 ANDQYKIFVAV
+114 ANDQYKIFVAI

-157 KNRKL
+157 KSRKL

-171 ILIFIQ
+171 FLIFVQ
-177 NILVYM
+177 NILIYM

-190 HMLQMEMEMACTV
+190 HMLQMELEMACTI

-218 SDGAMINAMNG
+218 SDDAMIGAMDS
-229 NLDKV
+229 NLNKV
-234 IHTVDKVKGASSA
+234 IHTVDKVKDASSA

-272 MNQLSANNKTMSEK
+272 MNKLSANNTTMSEK

-319 THAKTS
+319 AHAKTS

-343 GEVEKVLNEFKT
+343 GEVEKVLSEFRT
-355 EFEMVKQETGTIEK
+355 EFDMVKQETGTIEK

-470 VVERAMQDVE
+470 VVEKAMQDVE
-480 TANRNLVENMK
+480 AANRNLVENMK
-491 QINEVMEVMTQ
+491 QINEVMEIMTQ
-502 SVLGSEET
+502 SVLDSEAT

-522 NNVIHIEDIVGRL
+522 SNVINIEDVVGRL

-549 ITPGMRVSVFV
+549 ITPGMKVSVMV
-560 VGDGSQKEYTAEVTG
+560 SGDRSQAEYKAEVADT
-575 TAENT
+575 TDNS
-580 INVGHIAIDNE
+580 ISVGHITLGDQE
-591 VLDTQDKTKKY
+591 LDVQDKTKKY
-602 NLHIVVHNAL
+602 NLHIIVHNAL
-612 YIWQNTSI
+612 YIWQNVTI
-620 TPVRSGE
+620 APVKAGE
-627 RGINAIHIK
+627 RGINSISIK

-641 VNRRKYPRLQL
+641 VNRRKYPRL
-652 SNSCQVSIKDMDF
+652 SITNSCQVRINDTDF
-665 GCDGR
+665 RCDAR
-670 MLDISANG
+670 MIDISANG
-678 FAFTTTAREVRDAKG
+678 FAFTTTAREVREAKG
-693 RQVSV
+693 KQISV
-698 AVSNFPVL
+698 AVSDFPIL
-706 GGKALDGIIIRVS
+706 GRKALEGIIIRVS

-725 LVGCR
+725 LVGGR
-730 MYEDSKVLRDYVAE
+730 MFEDSRELRDYVAE